1 MKQNSKTAPSHEILR
16 ALAIGAAV
24 IVITS
29 SPAGTRRLIK
39 GFKKEWKRRNALLA
53 LERLRRRRFVD
64 FVEQRDGTLRI
75 TITTLGKQKVRQWDL
90 ERHRI
95 QKPKQWDR
103 RWHIVA
109 SDISEK
115 RKKGRDALRV
125 MLTRWGFYKLQE
137 SIYVHPYPCEDEID
151 LLRELFFLPDHEVLC
166 FSTDHIS
173 REERL
178 KKHFGI
184 S

>member
-1 MKQNSKTAPSHEILR
+1 MRRNSKPTPSYEILR

-24 IVITS
+24 IIIAS
-29 SPAGTRRLIK
+29 SPTGTRRLIK
-39 GFKKEWKRRNALLA
+39 GFKKERKRRNALLA
-53 LERLRRRRFVD
+53 LDRLHRKKFVD
-64 FVEQRDGTLRI
+64 FVEQRDGRLRV
-75 TITTLGKQKVRQWDL
+75 TITVLGKRKMRQWDL

-95 QKPKQWDR
+95 EKPKQWDR

-115 RKKGRDALRV
+115 RKKGRDALRT

-137 SIYVHPYPCEDEID
+137 SMYVHPYPCEDEID
-151 LLRELFFLPDHEVLC
+151 LLRELFFLPSHEVLC

-173 REERL
+173 HEERL